1 MEATHQAEGS
11 LTLSERIEELMGK
24 AGGQVPGLDEA
35 RHQGPAQRISAVQ
48 IITALVV
55 SIMQVQGSIGQ
66 VARRLF
72 NMDISDAALSQRRAR
87 MGEDIFQL
95 VLRHTLRALADA
107 LLHPCCFLGQWR
119 LVGIDG
125 THWSLINT
133 LANNQAVGKVKSRRG
148 QAAFGKVMLCALVEL
163 GTHAPL
169 AAALG
174 FEDKNEQGVSL
185 TLLAQLPPRSLLIL
199 DRLYGSAPV
208 LHALQEHCPA
218 SSSHYLVRVRGKLA
232 VEVLKPHRDGSA
244 QVQVSLRDKE
254 RPRQVNA
261 VMETR
266 EVRGQVWSRSQKQW
280 VEVRLWTSLSPQHAS
295 ARELLAAYAK
305 RWEQELC
312 YRELKMDLRG
322 SELLRSQTP
331 VSAAQELLCMLIGC
345 SILAGHRLAAAGQSG
360 DPAVQQAGAVR
371 ISFGVCRQH
380 MLGLWLT
387 LEAGATILSEEQK
400 RALTIAVHQQIA
412 AQALRERRP
421 RTCQRKVRQPITK
434 WPRMLEPTSWSSPL
448 KSKILRIT

>member
-1 MEATHQAEGS
+1 
-11 LTLSERIEELMGK
+11 
-24 AGGQVPGLDEA
+24 
-35 RHQGPAQRISAVQ
+35 
-48 IITALVV
+48 
-55 SIMQVQGSIGQ
+55 
-66 VARRLF
+66 
-72 NMDISDAALSQRRAR
+72 
-87 MGEDIFQL
+87 
-95 VLRHTLRALADA
+95 
-107 LLHPCCFLGQWR
+107 
-119 LVGIDG
+119 
-125 THWSLINT
+125 
-133 LANNQAVGKVKSRRG
+133 
-148 QAAFGKVMLCALVEL
+148 
-163 GTHAPL
+163 
-169 AAALG
+169 
-174 FEDKNEQGVSL
+174 
-185 TLLAQLPPRSLLIL
+185 
-199 DRLYGSAPV
+199 
-208 LHALQEHCPA
+208 
-218 SSSHYLVRVRGKLA
+218 
-232 VEVLKPHRDGSA
+232 
-244 QVQVSLRDKE
+244 
-254 RPRQVNA
+254 
-261 VMETR
+261 METR